1 MSRRFRGVLEKCV
14 QGDVTSIV
22 YLYTSNMGG
31 LNKVVLQWD
40 DVKMPP
46 WRPFAR
52 SKLGGWGSVR
62 RTDIGKKR
70 RVGGHHM
77 TSPAGRMEFL

>member
-1 MSRRFRGVLEKCV
+1 MSPRFRGVLGKRV
-14 QGDVTSIV
+14 PGDVLRGT
-22 YLYTSNMGG
+22 LRTSNLGG
-31 LNKVVLQWD
+31 LNMVVLQW
-40 DVKMPP
+40 VGFKMPP

-52 SKLGGWGSVR
+52 SKSGGWGSVR

-77 TSPAGRMEFL
+77 TSTAGRMEFL